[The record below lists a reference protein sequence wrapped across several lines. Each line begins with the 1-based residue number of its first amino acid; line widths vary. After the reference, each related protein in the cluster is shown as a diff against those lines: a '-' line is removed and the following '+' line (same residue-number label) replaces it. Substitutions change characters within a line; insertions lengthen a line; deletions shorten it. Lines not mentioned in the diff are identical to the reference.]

1 MLESRLRNS
10 GRPSE
15 SMKEKIPSD
24 VSIVRCSDYNSGQ
37 ALDAVRQAVD
47 LLGGMQTFV
56 KPGNRV
62 LIKPNLLKAS
72 PPVDAVT
79 THPEIIR
86 ATIRLVREAGAE
98 ALVGDSPGFGELRRV
113 CEKSGVM
120 DVIEDEGA
128 TLAELDE
135 AMQVKS
141 RHRFRRFDIARAVH
155 EADVVINLP
164 KFKTHGMMTIT
175 GAVKNLFGCIPGKR
189 KIQWHF
195 KAGVNRDA
203 FARMLVELCSLIGP
217 RLTIMDAVV
226 GMEGNGPG
234 SGDPREVGLVLA
246 GRDPVALDVV
256 SGRIIGVD
264 PSLLYIVRAAAEA
277 GVGETQLDRIQIHGE
292 ALADVTVKGY
302 RLPPQEHL
310 EWPLPEWVRMML
322 KDALTTRPV
331 INHARCVRCGICQ
344 GHCPQGAINDA
355 KKRLKIR
362 YRDCIRCFC
371 CQEFCPRGAI
381 SVGQGWA
388 LKIVK

>member
-1 MLESRLRNS
+1 M
-10 GRPSE
+10 
-15 SMKEKIPSD
+15 PSD
-24 VSIVRCSDYNSGQ
+24 VSIVRCGGYDSGQ
-37 ALDAVRQAVD
+37 TLDAVRQAVD

-56 KPGNRV
+56 KSGSRV

-72 PPVDAVT
+72 PPVNAVT

-86 ATIRLVREAGAE
+86 ATIRLVREAGGE
-98 ALVGDSPGFGELRRV
+98 VLVGDSPGLGELRHV
-113 CEKSGVM
+113 CEISGVM
-120 DVIEDEGA
+120 DVIAEEGA
-128 TLAELDE
+128 ILAELDD
-135 AMQVKS
+135 AVQIKN
-141 RHRFRRFDIARAVH
+141 RGQFRRFCIARAVH

-189 KIQWHF
+189 KIQWHLN
-195 KAGVNRDA
+195 AGVNREA

-234 SGDPREVGLVLA
+234 SGDPREIGLVLA
-246 GRDPVALDVV
+246 GLDPVALDVV
-256 SGRIIGVD
+256 SGKIIGAD
-264 PSLLYIVRAAAEA
+264 PSLLYIVRAATEA
-277 GVGETQLDRIQIHGE
+277 GVGETKLDRIQIHGE
-292 ALADVTVKGY
+292 ALADVKVTGY

-310 EWPLPEWVRMML
+310 EWHLPEWVRKVL

-331 INHARCVRCGICQ
+331 IDHALCVRCGICQ
-344 GHCPQGAINDA
+344 CHCPQGAINDA
-355 KKRLKIR
+355 GKRLEVR

-381 SVGQGWA
+381 SVGRGWA
-388 LKIVK
+388 LKMTK